1 MTDRAASSE
10 RAVVIADDD
19 PASRELLKDWLEG
32 LSCSV
37 HEAKDGLELMNRVAS
52 LTSGPHRGAPFL
64 VVSDVN
70 MPECDGL
77 TALHTIRSQYPAARV
92 VLVTSF
98 PSEALI
104 ARARALGAE
113 VLEKPLRI
121 QELHAIA
128 QAQFGVE
135 RQADSEET

>member
-1 MTDRAASSE
+1 MTDPAAPSE

-19 PASRELLKDWLEG
+19 PDSRKLLKDWLEG

-37 HEAKDGLELMNRVAS
+37 HEAKDGLELIRHVAS
-52 LTSGPHRGAPFL
+52 LTAAARRGAPLL
-64 VVSDVN
+64 VVSDVH
-70 MPECDGL
+70 MPDCDGL

-98 PSEALI
+98 PSESLLS
-104 ARARALGAE
+104 RARSLGAD

-135 RQADSEET
+135 RQSKL